1 MLEVILAIFSLS
13 LEEFE
18 SISYYF
24 TFPKI
29 DFNST
34 NDVRLT
40 ALTPLLRR
48 EIRVRFVLFRP

>member
-24 TFPKI
+24 TFLKI
-29 DFNST
+29 DFHST

>member
-1 MLEVILAIFSLS
+1 MLEVILALFSLS
-13 LEEFE
+13 LEFE